1 MKPCS
6 NAKEHINL
14 ETFILE
20 DDEIGHKFTE
30 LLMRKQKEGVQVN
43 IIYDSVGSINTPESF
58 FKRLRD
64 GGIQVVEFNPLHPLQ
79 DKGRWSL
86 IHPDHRKILIV
97 DGRIAI
103 IGGINI
109 SSVYTSRLSGRK
121 KAKGEPL
128 PWRDTDVQ
136 IEGPAVTEV
145 QKLFLDTW
153 SKQNGPE
160 LAEQDYLPGQK
171 EYGSALVRVVGST
184 PGQDNRNTFIV
195 YVSAIA
201 FAENS
206 IYLTNAY
213 FIPDDQILAAFKD
226 AARRGV
232 DVKIILP
239 STSDSAMAVHAARYN
254 YAGLLRAGVK
264 IYERRNAV
272 LHAKTAVIDG
282 VWSTVGSTNLDYWS
296 LSSNDEVNAVVLD
309 RDFAAKDGGY
319 VCQGPCPIRP
329 DPPGEMAEKA
339 CPAKAQGGVWPFI
352 RPLVM
357 TGGRG
362 LAKTPLARRFII
374 HALLVVVVLAAT
386 LFQPHFV
393 LAAAPLSS
401 SGQALLDR
409 YSALK
414 TKLGK
419 NHFGIPLYLESTEKF
434 SSLHV
439 DMYGIFAYPFDSVRD
454 SLQTPDNWCDIN
466 LLLINIKACTS
477 REVADQRLLTLY
489 SGRKYYQSPKDAF
502 KLDLSFH
509 VAAAEKG
516 YLNIE
521 LGRGKW
527 PAGYQGSPDQV

>member
-1 MKPCS
+1 MTLCKLYMLGMLSLSTLGLGGGCASLPNVS
-6 NAKEHINL
+6 EKIAEAPPAEKSPQIVSPRGLLSPQKSKAILERLKRSVDPTDILERHIAVVESVTESPLTKGNKVTLLIDGPATYAAMFEAMQNAKEHINL

-30 LLMRKQKEGVQVN
+30 LLMRKQKEGVRVN
-43 IIYDSVGSINTPESF
+43 IIYDSVGSINTSRTF

-64 GGIQVVEFNPLHPLQ
+64 GGIQVVEFNPLHPLP

-97 DGRIAI
+97 DGRVAI

-171 EYGSALVRVVGST
+171 EYGSALVRVVGSS

-213 FIPDDQILAAFKD
+213 FIPDDQTLTAFKD

-239 STSDSAMAVHAARYN
+239 STSDSAMALHAARYN
-254 YAGLLRAGVK
+254 YTGLLRAGVK

-296 LSSNDEVNAVVLD
+296 LSSNDEVNAVILD
-309 RDFAAKDGGY
+309 RDFARKMED
-319 VCQGPCPIRP
+319 
-329 DPPGEMAEKA
+329 M
-339 CPAKAQGGVWPFI
+339 F
-352 RPLVM
+352 
-357 TGGRG
+357 
-362 LAKTPLARRFII
+362 AR
-374 HALLVVVVLAAT
+374 
-386 LFQPHFV
+386 
-393 LAAAPLSS
+393 
-401 SGQALLDR
+401 
-409 YSALK
+409 
-414 TKLGK
+414 
-419 NHFGIPLYLESTEKF
+419 
-434 SSLHV
+434 
-439 DMYGIFAYPFDSVRD
+439 
-454 SLQTPDNWCDIN
+454 
-466 LLLINIKACTS
+466 
-477 REVADQRLLTLY
+477 
-489 SGRKYYQSPKDAF
+489 
-502 KLDLSFH
+502 DLSQSDQILL
-509 VAAAEKG
+509 EKW
-516 YLNIE
+516 
-521 LGRGKW
+521 RKR
-527 PAGYQGSPDQV
+527 PALQKLKEAFGHLFVRWL